1 MKSTCPLCGVRK
13 AKRACPGVGHEI
25 CAVCCGTKRLTEIAC
40 PPDCPYLTAAR
51 AHPAAVV
58 QRQQERDMAFVLP
71 RISDLTQMQYRL
83 FLFVQAMVLQHAK
96 SAVPPILDSDVAE
109 AAATVAKTIETA
121 RSGIIYEHQ
130 ATGIPAQ
137 RLATELGKAV
147 MDIARRAGAEASRVE
162 RDAALALRRIERL
175 AREAAGEATDVDRP
189 KGSWLALAE
198 RMMGP
203 AAVAD
208 APAEMPAKDEPR
220 IIIP

>member
-1 MKSTCPLCGVRK
+1 MKSICPLCGVRK
-13 AKRACPGVGHEI
+13 AKRACPALGRDI

-40 PPDCPYLTAAR
+40 TPDCRYLSSAR

-71 RISDLTQMQYRL
+71 RISDLSKMQYRL
-83 FLFVQAMVLQHAK
+83 FLFVQAIVLQHAK
-96 SAVPPILDSDVAE
+96 SAVPPLLDSDVAE

-130 ATGIPAQ
+130 ATALPAQ
-137 RLATELGKAV
+137 RLATEVGQAV
-147 MDIARRAGAEASRVE
+147 MDVARRAGADASRVE
-162 RDAALALRRIERL
+162 RDAAMALRRIERL
-175 AREAAGEATDVDRP
+175 ATDAATEVPDPDHP
-189 KGSWLALAE
+189 KASWLTLAE

-203 AAVAD
+203 AAAAE
-208 APAEMPAKDEPR
+208 APAETPAKDEPR

>member
-13 AKRACPGVGHEI
+13 AKRACPALGRDI

-40 PPDCPYLTAAR
+40 TSDCRYLSSAR

-71 RISDLTQMQYRL
+71 RISDLSKMQYRL
-83 FLFVQAMVLQHAK
+83 FLFVQAILLQHAK
-96 SAVPPILDSDVAE
+96 NAVPALLDSDVAE

-130 ATGIPAQ
+130 ATAIPAQ
-137 RLATELGKAV
+137 RLATEVGQAV
-147 MDIARRAGAEASRVE
+147 MDVARRAGAEASRVE
-162 RDAALALRRIERL
+162 RDASVALRRIERL
-175 AREAAGEATDVDRP
+175 AREAAAEFPDADRP
-189 KGSWLALAE
+189 AEAWLALAE

-203 AAVAD
+203 AGAAD

-220 IIIP
+220 IILP